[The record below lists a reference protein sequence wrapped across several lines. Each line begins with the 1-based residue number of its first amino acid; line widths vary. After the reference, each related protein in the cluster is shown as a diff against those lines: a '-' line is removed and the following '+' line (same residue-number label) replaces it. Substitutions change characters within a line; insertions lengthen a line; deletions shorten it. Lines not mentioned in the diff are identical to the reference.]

1 MFCFFEMESCYVAQ
15 ASPELSILLPLELIF
30 NSRIQWYS
38 QHLGGR
44 HRRVKSSLPELQDT
58 LPQSFLSEG
67 KNGCSDFSL
76 EMV

>member
-1 MFCFFEMESCYVAQ
+1 MRLASNSEISLPSPPMHTCYVAQ

-38 QHLGGR
+38 QQLGGR
-44 HRRVKSSLPELQDT
+44 HRRVKSSLPEQDT
-58 LPQSFLSEG
+58 LPQSF
-67 KNGCSDFSL
+67 SL